1 MECLSFK
8 EFGGKGEKM
17 ERAASGD
24 EQKLKNYLMK
34 GRVEDLLSSVELG
47 V

>member
-1 MECLSFK
+1 MEMAA
-8 EFGGKGEKM
+8 GGE
-17 ERAASGD
+17 

-34 GRVEDLLSSVELG
+34 GSVEDLLSSVELG